1 MEPRP
6 SSRVVKLV
14 LTLLAGL
21 SLVGCAAIE
30 PLVRGDSHV
39 LERELRIR
47 AAARDLQSLG
57 SIDVLI
63 NIDNRFLAGQIQA
76 GMDELTRQITSVEF
90 RDVQVRFMRQYVA
103 LNAKALVTGA
113 DGGPV
118 EATLSGE
125 VVMLYSGTGLVW
137 QPRFNQISVAGT
149 DLDSMTV
156 DQLTRFSRWQQD
168 LKERLDNELTSV
180 LLQGNDHEVQIQ
192 PMPLGILEVGARLT
206 NIPGAVANLSQR
218 LGGVFT
224 NAGSALLIDDD
235 TTLLALDLNFVP
247 SFSECRGNVAVSR
260 AVFAREIEDREPVGL
275 SRTVNRD
282 DEVQYFFTEI
292 AGAEKPTTIV
302 HYWFADGVPV
312 SVAELEVKPSARWRT
327 WSSREPGSD
336 AARTWEVIV
345 VEKDTGCILKSMAML
360 TEDEPDEPSDGT
372 RDSVRQAF
380 ADYRQAFLQRTAD
393 FPSAAGKP
401 EVASIEVRRPFLTE
415 VLGKAV
421 KDVQL
426 GSEVT
431 VQGNEPVPLQAD
443 LGAFRAEDLQCERK
457 QCQSSRECVL
467 DYENCPIQRDNR
479 SCVSCL
485 FRNPLNNRCIRE
497 GEDPICVAARNLH
510 NLRFNQ
516 ARDACIQSQQSEQDH
531 CERLRS
537 QEVRSCELEAATA
550 ISTCESRRQLV
561 EDLRLSGPVA
571 SLSGDAATSGKL
583 SFSFSGFSFEGDL
596 QRIHMTL
603 GLRAKLAFSGP
614 IAFEAGDSL
623 GPLAQCVSSWQ
634 DDYSARASLPEWESN
649 LVGLV
654 DAGPDS
660 LSTTWSGFSSRTSM
674 TPSPLQS
681 LFLNQPQ
688 RLASCGIG
696 LSVDDVA
703 EVITGRDSRF
713 FKGDYDFAIQPLET
727 RVQLMPAWMVSESH
741 LVKGA
746 ARLGPAFLR
755 YDLQP

>member
-1 MEPRP
+1 MESRP
-6 SSRVVKLV
+6 FSRVVSLA
-14 LTLLAGL
+14 LSLLAGL

-30 PLVRGDSHV
+30 PLVRGDSHAP
-39 LERELRIR
+39 ERELRIR
-47 AAARDLQSLG
+47 AAARDLQSLN
-57 SIDVLI
+57 SVDVLI

-76 GMDELTRQITSVEF
+76 GMDGLTRQITSVQF
-90 RDVQVRFMRQYVA
+90 RDVQVRFMRQYIA
-103 LNAKALVTGA
+103 LDARALVTGV
-113 DGGPV
+113 DGAQV
-118 EATLSGE
+118 EAGLSGE
-125 VVMLYSGTGLVW
+125 VVILYSGSGLVW
-137 QPRFNQISVAGT
+137 QPRFNQISVPGA
-149 DLDSMTV
+149 DLAAMTV
-156 DQLTRFSRWQQD
+156 DQLTRFSHWQQA
-168 LKERLDNELTSV
+168 LKDRLDSELTSI
-180 LLQGNDHEVQIQ
+180 LLQGDGHEVQIQ

-206 NIPGAVANLSQR
+206 NIPGAVTNLSQR

-235 TTLLALDLNFVP
+235 STLLALDLNFVP

-260 AVFAREIEDREPVGL
+260 AVFAREIKDREPVGL
-275 SRTVNRD
+275 SRTANRD

-292 AGAEKPTTIV
+292 TGAEKPTTIV
-302 HYWFADGVPV
+302 HYWFADGEPV

-327 WSSREPGSD
+327 WSSREPGRD

-345 VEKDTGCILKSMAML
+345 VEKDTGCILKSMAIL
-360 TEDEPDEPSDGT
+360 TEDEPGEPADGS
-372 RDSVRQAF
+372 RDSARQAF

-393 FPSAAGKP
+393 FASAAAKP
-401 EVASIEVRRPFLTE
+401 EVASIEVRRPFLTN
-415 VLGKAV
+415 VLGEAV

-426 GSEVT
+426 GSDVT
-431 VQGNEPVPLQAD
+431 VQGDEPVSLQAD
-443 LGAFRAEDLQCERK
+443 LNAFRAEDVQCERK

-485 FRNPLNNRCIRE
+485 FRNPLNNRCVRE

-510 NLRFNQ
+510 NLRFSQ
-516 ARDACIQSQQSEQDH
+516 AREACIQSQQSDQDH
-531 CERLRS
+531 CERLRA

-571 SLSGDAATSGKL
+571 SLSGDAATAGKL

-603 GLRAKLAFSGP
+603 GLRANLAFSGP
-614 IAFEAGDSL
+614 IAFAPGDSL
-623 GPLAQCVSSWQ
+623 GSLAECVSSWH
-634 DDYSARASLPEWESN
+634 DDYSARVSLPEWESN

-654 DAGPDS
+654 EAGADS
-660 LSTTWSGFSSRTSM
+660 LGTTWSGFSSRASM

-681 LFLNQPQ
+681 LFLNKPAL
-688 RLASCGIG
+688 LAGCGIG

-703 EVITGRDSRF
+703 EVVTGRDSRF

-727 RVQLMPAWMVSESH
+727 RIQLLPAWMGSKSH
-741 LVKGA
+741 VMKGA